1 MELSNEPPPTPA
13 DARKATE
20 EQRILQQ
27 ELDHQDDDPNAPGR
41 VDRHQ
46 VADET

>member
-1 MELSNEPPPTPA
+1 VELSHQPPATPA
-13 DARKATE
+13 DARKASE
-20 EQRILQQ
+20 EQRILSEQ
-27 ELDHQDDDPNAPGR
+27 LDHQDDDPAGPGK